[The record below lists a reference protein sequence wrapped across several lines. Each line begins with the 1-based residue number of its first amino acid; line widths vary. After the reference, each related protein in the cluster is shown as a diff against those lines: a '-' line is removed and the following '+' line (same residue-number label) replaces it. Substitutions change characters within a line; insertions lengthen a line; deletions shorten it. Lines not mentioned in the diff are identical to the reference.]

1 MASAIFKNQFY
12 FLFLVFFKKE
22 AECFFFLAPSLFLLG
37 VQPSLRHP
45 RGSSVPRTSTP
56 SPVHGSRP
64 GVVAD
69 ILEAQGVTKRD
80 CW

>member
-1 MASAIFKNQFY
+1 MASAIFKNPFY

-22 AECFFFLAPSLFLLG
+22 AECFFFLAPSPFLLG

-45 RGSSVPRTSTP
+45 GASSVPRTSTP

-69 ILEAQGVTKRD
+69 ISEAQGVIKKD
-80 CW
+80 YW

>member
-1 MASAIFKNQFY
+1 MASAIFKNPFY

-22 AECFFFLAPSLFLLG
+22 AECFFFLTPSPFLLG

-45 RGSSVPRTSTP
+45 GGSSVPRTSTP
-56 SPVHGSRP
+56 SPVHESRP

-69 ILEAQGVTKRD
+69 ISEVQGVTKRD

>member
-1 MASAIFKNQFY
+1 MASAIFKNPFY

-22 AECFFFLAPSLFLLG
+22 AECFFFLAPSPFLLG

-45 RGSSVPRTSTP
+45 GGLSVPRTSTP
-56 SPVHGSRP
+56 SPVRGSRL

-69 ILEAQGVTKRD
+69 ISEAQGVTKRD